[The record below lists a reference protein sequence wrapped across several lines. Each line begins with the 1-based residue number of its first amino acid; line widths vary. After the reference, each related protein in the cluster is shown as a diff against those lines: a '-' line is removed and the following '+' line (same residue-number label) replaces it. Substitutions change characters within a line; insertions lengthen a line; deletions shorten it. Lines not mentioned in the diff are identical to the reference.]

1 MAATQRATERT
12 ITSLK
17 YLMPTPTNAQTLVP
31 LRLLIVEDRETDTE
45 LIVRELRKQGFEPT
59 WVRVDTEEEFL
70 GQLQEPFDLIT
81 ADAVMPQ
88 FSARRVLA
96 LLREHKIGL
105 PCIIVSGSIGE
116 EEAVSLIR
124 EGAVDYILK
133 DRFGRLGQSIHHVL
147 DQHRLRAEHRQ
158 AHEALVKLNA
168 ELEQRIAERTTKLE
182 EVNQQLAQELAER
195 RQIELCL
202 RQQEVT
208 LERRV
213 AARTTQLERSHAR
226 LRRLVTELTLAEQ
239 RERKQLATEL
249 HDYLAQLL
257 VVGKLKIDQ
266 LRRNPGADHA
276 ARMLEEAGASLD
288 QALTYSRTLVAQL
301 SPTVLFTHG
310 LVTALRW
317 LPEYFSRYGIRVH
330 VQSAVSSVELPE
342 DRSVLLFQSV
352 RELLFNVLKH
362 AGTGEATVALD
373 LPNDQTVRITVA
385 DRGPG
390 FDIQTAAETSKGFG
404 LFSIRERV
412 EVLAGTFSVQS
423 SRDTGTQVELT
434 IPLSES
440 VGSSL
445 PQDRAGRS
453 TPWRAVIVDD
463 HELIRNELRQLLTDL
478 PNVMVVGEASNG
490 RQGVTLATDLCP
502 DLVVMDINMPELDGI
517 EATRRIL
524 AQNPG
529 IKVVGVTVNTD
540 SDIHRR
546 MLAAGAVASLEK
558 SSLSSELQPTI
569 MQILTQPEGSKLS

>member
-1 MAATQRATERT
+1 M
-12 ITSLK
+12 S
-17 YLMPTPTNAQTLVP
+17 TPTDAQTLVP

-45 LIVRELRKQGFEPT
+45 LIVRELKKQGFEPT

-70 GQLQEPFDLIT
+70 RQLQEPFDLIT

-96 LLREHKIGL
+96 LLREHRVEL

-147 DQHRLRAEHRQ
+147 DQHLLRAEHRQ
-158 AHEALVKLNA
+158 AHEALVRLNT
-168 ELEQRIAERTTKLE
+168 ELEQRIAERTAKLE
-182 EVNQQLAQELAER
+182 EVNQQLAQELEER
-195 RQIELCL
+195 KQIELCL

-226 LRRLVTELTLAEQ
+226 LRRLVTELTLVEQ
-239 RERKQLATEL
+239 RERKQLASEL

-266 LRRNPGADHA
+266 LRRNPSVDHA
-276 ARMLEEAGASLD
+276 ARMLEEAGSSLD

-301 SPTVLFTHG
+301 SPTILFTQG
-310 LVTALRW
+310 LVAALRW
-317 LPEYFSRYGIRVH
+317 LPEYFSRYGLRVY
-330 VQSAVSSVELPE
+330 VQSVVPSVELPE
-342 DRSVLLFQSV
+342 DQSVLLFQSV

-373 LPNDQTVRITVA
+373 LPNDQALRITVA

-390 FDIQTAAETSKGFG
+390 FDVQASAETSKGFG
-404 LFSIRERV
+404 LFSIRERI

-423 SRDTGTQVELT
+423 SGATGTQVEIT
-434 IPLSES
+434 IPLTEFIE
-440 VGSSL
+440 SSL
-445 PQDRAGRS
+445 LQDQPTNDRTTSAPADAQ
-453 TPWRAVIVDD
+453 TWRVVIVDD
-463 HELIRNELRQLLTDL
+463 HELIRNEVCRLLTSL
-478 PNVMVVGEASNG
+478 KNVVVIGEASNG
-490 RQGVTLATDLCP
+490 RQGVALAVELCP
-502 DLVVMDINMPELDGI
+502 DLVLMDINMPEIDGI
-517 EATRRIL
+517 EATRQIL
-524 AQNPG
+524 AHNPG
-529 IKVVGVTVNTD
+529 IKIIGITVNTEPN
-540 SDIHRR
+540 IHAR

-558 SSLSSELQPTI
+558 TSLASALHQTI
-569 MQILTQPEGSKLS
+569 KQILIQ

>member
-1 MAATQRATERT
+1 
-12 ITSLK
+12 
-17 YLMPTPTNAQTLVP
+17 MPTPTDAQTLVP

-45 LIVRELRKQGFEPT
+45 LIVRELRKQGFVPT

-70 GQLQEPFDLIT
+70 CQLQEPFDLIT

-96 LLREHKIGL
+96 LLREHRVEL

-158 AHEALVKLNA
+158 AHEALVRLNA

-195 RQIELCL
+195 KQIELCL

-239 RERKQLATEL
+239 RERKQLAAEL

-310 LVTALRW
+310 LVAALRW

-373 LPNDQTVRITVA
+373 LPHDQTVRITVA

-423 SRDTGTQVELT
+423 SLDTGTQVELT

-440 VGSSL
+440 VRSSL
-445 PQDRAGRS
+445 LQDRAAIERMTDISAQS

-490 RQGVTLATDLCP
+490 RQGVTLVTDLCP

-524 AQNPG
+524 TQNPG
-529 IKVVGVTVNTD
+529 IKVVGVTVNTE

-546 MLAAGAVASLEK
+546 MLAAGAVASLK
-558 SSLSSELQPTI
+558 KASLSSELQPTI
-569 MQILTQPEGSKLS
+569 MQILSQPKGLKLS